1 MLSVRL
7 PESLQCAL
15 DAYCA
20 TQHLTKSAV
29 VQRALEQHL
38 STVTKSSRNGR
49 LKKASVFDALRG
61 IGNKKLSTDEIMRM
75 TRGNDWNKP

>member
-7 PESLQCAL
+7 PESLQYEL
-15 DAYCA
+15 DAYCEM
-20 TQHLTKSAV
+20 QHLTKSAV

-38 STVTKSSRNGR
+38 STVTKSSRNGK
-49 LKKASVFDALRG
+49 LKKASMFDALRG